1 MSVALEP
8 LAPFGLLV
16 RCDGEDID
24 SFDAE
29 QLHGWVAEHG
39 VVVVRGATVRS
50 RCVASVCF
58 QRHCHDM
65 HRPPGPSLISSHVCL
80 AAASCDAVPFAAT

>member
-1 MSVALEP
+1 M
-8 LAPFGLLV
+8 APHMHPDDPSRMAVPYPYMPMNSNGVMAGHMFNWGGGGAGGNSAFQV
-16 RCDGEDID
+16 R
-24 SFDAE
+24 
-29 QLHGWVAEHG
+29 W
-39 VVVVRGATVRS
+39 R
-50 RCVASVCF
+50 RCS